1 MARSQAVAETRSLSG
16 ASSDDAWL
24 FDMRDFASWSVSL
37 GRWGGVQVRLHA
49 FFLLFAVL
57 ALYLAFDPR
66 WGPNHLGAHG
76 AAALGILLVSVLLHE
91 WGHCLAALHFGGRV
105 DEIVLGPL
113 GGLAPVQVPAAPL
126 PERVAALAGPVANL
140 MVALLCLPLLLV
152 KEVDVVGLLNPL
164 FPRAVFT
171 GDTWLVGVK
180 LTFWINWL
188 LFLVNLLPCFPLDG
202 ARVLRSFLWPSFPY
216 PTAVVIVVHVAQVF
230 AVALVAVGVIFRQA
244 FPDGYVPAWAPL
256 SLLAIFLFFSA
267 QQELHRLE
275 TDDREGEF
283 ADYDFT
289 HGYTSLETPARSP
302 VRRGPGPLARW
313 VGRRKQQKKL
323 RQAQVEADEE
333 RRVDEILMRLQEV
346 GIEGIST
353 DDRRLLER
361 VAARY
366 RERQDK

>member
-1 MARSQAVAETRSLSG
+1 
-16 ASSDDAWL
+16 
-24 FDMRDFASWSVSL
+24 MRDFASWSVSL
-37 GRWGGVQVRLHA
+37 GRWRGVQVRLHA
-49 FFLLFAVL
+49 FFLLFTVL
-57 ALYLAFDPR
+57 ALYLAFQPHEQ
-66 WGPNHLGAHG
+66 GHLGAHG
-76 AAALGILLVSVLLHE
+76 AAALGILLLSVLLHE

-105 DEIVLGPL
+105 EEIVLGPL

-126 PERVAALAGPVANL
+126 PERVAALAGPAANL
-140 MVALLCLPLLLV
+140 MVTLFCLPLLVV
-152 KEVDVVGLLNPL
+152 KGVDIVGLLNPL
-164 FPRAVFT
+164 FPREVFV

-216 PTAVVIVVHVAQVF
+216 PTAVVIVVHVAQVV
-230 AVALVAVGVIFRQA
+230 AVALVAVGVIFRHA
-244 FPDGYVPAWAPL
+244 LPSEPVPAWAPL

-267 QQELHRLE
+267 QQELQRLE

-289 HGYTSLETPARSP
+289 HGYTSLEAPLRTVRS
-302 VRRGPGPLARW
+302 GPGPLARW
-313 VGRRKQQKKL
+313 LGRRKQQKKL

-346 GIEGIST
+346 GMSGISS

>member
-1 MARSQAVAETRSLSG
+1 
-16 ASSDDAWL
+16 
-24 FDMRDFASWSVSL
+24 MRDFASWSVSL

-57 ALYLAFDPR
+57 ALYLAFESRD
-66 WGPNHLGAHG
+66 GAQALGGHG
-76 AAALGILLVSVLLHE
+76 AAALGILFLSVLLHE

-126 PERVAALAGPVANL
+126 SERVAALAGPVANL

-164 FPRAVFT
+164 IPSGVTT
-171 GDTWLVGVK
+171 GETWLVGVK
-180 LTFWINWL
+180 LTFWINWF

-230 AVALVAVGVIFRQA
+230 AVALVAVGVIFRHS
-244 FPDGYVPAWAPL
+244 FSESPVPLWAPL

-289 HGYTSLETPARSP
+289 HGYTSLEAPLRT
-302 VRRGPGPLARW
+302 VRRGPGPLSRW
-313 VGRRKQQKKL
+313 IGRRKQQKKL

-346 GIEGIST
+346 GINGIST